1 MAELSSPAAVLEI
14 GTAAPWVRKC
24 SSTWVRGPVWDGF
37 WMLSAL
43 WLAPIVLLLVRGY
56 SNPESSP
63 LDLLYF
69 GLTALF
75 WIGHRLSSTY
85 LAYCTEAYRP
95 LLREQPIRFIVLP
108 VLLTAG
114 CFALFL
120 PADSALPWTREE
132 RLIGL
137 AIVDYAC
144 VTYHFAA
151 QHFGALSLYRSRADR
166 GSCIQ
171 TRRFDR
177 FFALTAGGMLVFI
190 ADILAGAVAYQDQ
203 WVDRWFPAWI
213 VSAQDGIR
221 GGAMLALVA
230 VTAVMLVAELRTPQ
244 WSLPRILY
252 IVGLAVMVGLA
263 LRPRSLFL
271 FLVIWTSQHW
281 ILATGLASQTPS
293 AESAPTAGV
302 VRRFLHSLNSRPW
315 AVVLFLMLLS
325 LVFLPVFEVEANRET
340 GTFYGDRI
348 FGSLAIQLR
357 TSTWLPAL
365 LALGFAT
372 GFIHYLLDRSVY
384 RISDPQVRAAASGLI
399 GNVPRRSRRKNVL
412 PFALFFLFGLVFVCS
427 LHAQIGTPPAGQQPP
442 KAIYTPRPV
451 YRPEWAKQGLAG
463 KGVVLVT
470 IDQQTGKVTGV
481 RMLESTGNKQ
491 LDGAALEAYSQWRFQ
506 PGTGSQVKIPI
517 EFASRPKPPA
527 PKRTAPQPAILY
539 PLVILLGFA
548 LAVIAMRTRRRGAR

>member
-1 MAELSSPAAVLEI
+1 
-14 GTAAPWVRKC
+14 
-24 SSTWVRGPVWDGF
+24 
-37 WMLSAL
+37 MLSAL
-43 WLAPIVLLLVRGY
+43 WLAPIILLLAHGY

-95 LLREQPIRFIVLP
+95 LLREQPIRFVALP
-108 VLLTAG
+108 LLITAG
-114 CFALFL
+114 CFAVFL

-137 AIVDYAC
+137 AIIDYAC

-151 QHFGALSLYRSRADR
+151 QHFGALSLYRSRAER
-166 GSCIQ
+166 GSCIE
-171 TRRFDR
+171 TRRWDR
-177 FFALTAGGMLVFI
+177 FFALTAGGVLVFV

-213 VSAQDGIR
+213 VSAENGIR
-221 GGAMLALVA
+221 GGAMVALFAITAIMLAV
-230 VTAVMLVAELRTPQ
+230 ELRTPR

-293 AESAPTAGV
+293 AESAPATGI
-302 VRRFLHSLNSRPW
+302 VRRYLHRLNVRPW

-325 LVFLPVFEVEANRET
+325 LVLLPIFEVEANRET
-340 GTFYGDRI
+340 GTYYGDRI
-348 FGSLAIQLR
+348 FGSLAVQLR
-357 TSTWLPAL
+357 SSTWLPAL

-384 RISDPQVRAAASGLI
+384 RMSDPRVRAAASGLI
-399 GNVPRRSRRKNVL
+399 GNVTRRSRKNNVSS
-412 PFALFFLFGLVFVCS
+412 FALVFLLAFISASS
-427 LHAQIGTPPAGQQPP
+427 LHAQIGTPAARPQPP
-442 KAIYTPRPV
+442 KAIYTPQPV
-451 YRPEWAKQGLAG
+451 YRPEWAKQRLTG

-470 IDQQTGKVTGV
+470 IDQQTGKVNGA
-481 RMLESTGNKQ
+481 RMEQSTGNKQ

-517 EFASRPKPPA
+517 EFANRPKPPTA
-527 PKRTAPQPAILY
+527 KRTLPQPAILY
-539 PLVILLGFA
+539 PLLILLGFA
-548 LAVIAMRTRRRGAR
+548 VAVIAMRTRRRDIR